1 MPGGRSA
8 QAGSGAGDGGAV
20 TPTAGLSQGRLTFG
34 MCVGVTAV
42 AFESIAVTTAMPKA
56 AGDLGH
62 LAWYGWVFSTFQ
74 VGLLFASVVAGRMC
88 DRLGPVRPLSLG
100 MAIFAVGLI
109 VAGSASD
116 MVMLIVGRLIQ
127 GVGGGALNVALY
139 VLIARVISE
148 PDRPR
153 VFSWVSTAWVLPS
166 LAGPPVAAYLTDQ
179 LSWRWVFFSV
189 LILVAVWVVLTVPNL
204 VTVRRAGLDGGHPGS
219 GAVPIWAAVLVAA
232 AVPAIGVAGQR
243 LDLWAPVIGVLVVIG
258 QPRERL
264 RAGQTPAASGRLRSG
279 AAPGGAE
286 TRASLGRFNRR
297 VNRNAEARRRF
308 SALANEPNLNAQN
321 PAASRTPGQ
330 SAFACSARYVSRG
343 GGRFAD
349 RDPGV
354 HVRLALAFDE
364 TIAGLPPTL
373 HVVAEII
380 EHEVAV
386 IRAQREDRVALVVLV
401 LDDGHQQ
408 RLRREAL
415 LGEQLALQQRVILAV
430 ALAVGRVVP
439 LVDDAPVIH
448 VRDGFDV
455 LVHPAI
461 DALDFLERLG
471 GQFDIARHGG
481 ACVAFALVALAKI
494 DPAVGNAGDA
504 ADRRPTDIIRASEA
518 RAHGEGGRRRQS
530 RTENRLGKFEE
541 HDGPRCWG
549 ENARGLS
556 GSIEAKTALFMR
568 MRSELRLTDVS
579 ITKPEAAATAGAA
592 SSFYLF
598 CSIR

>member
-1 MPGGRSA
+1 M
-8 QAGSGAGDGGAV
+8 

-243 LDLWAPVIGVLVVIG
+243 LDLWAPVIGVLVVILFVIAL
-258 QPRERL
+258 PRVLPAGFFGRGVDRPASAIRAVVATRGLFAGAFFSTEVFLPLSLVEGRDMRL
-264 RAGQTPAASGRLRSG
+264 LWAGTLLTVGSLGWTAGSWAQSRLGTRMRRDRIIVAGSCSITFGVAG
-279 AAPGGAE
+279 AAITAYLPATWIGVVVAVWVVAGFGMGLATASTSVAIMRLSSDDAQGRNASSLSVAEALCNAILVAIAGSIFAALHTTADASITFGAVMTLAVVAAATGIAAA
-286 TRASLGRFNRR
+286 TRIGPVYDTDSQDSLGR
-297 VNRNAEARRRF
+297 
-308 SALANEPNLNAQN
+308 
-321 PAASRTPGQ
+321 
-330 SAFACSARYVSRG
+330 
-343 GGRFAD
+343 
-349 RDPGV
+349 
-354 HVRLALAFDE
+354 
-364 TIAGLPPTL
+364 
-373 HVVAEII
+373 
-380 EHEVAV
+380 
-386 IRAQREDRVALVVLV
+386 
-401 LDDGHQQ
+401 
-408 RLRREAL
+408 
-415 LGEQLALQQRVILAV
+415 
-430 ALAVGRVVP
+430 
-439 LVDDAPVIH
+439 
-448 VRDGFDV
+448 
-455 LVHPAI
+455 
-461 DALDFLERLG
+461 
-471 GQFDIARHGG
+471 
-481 ACVAFALVALAKI
+481 
-494 DPAVGNAGDA
+494 
-504 ADRRPTDIIRASEA
+504 
-518 RAHGEGGRRRQS
+518 
-530 RTENRLGKFEE
+530 
-541 HDGPRCWG
+541 
-549 ENARGLS
+549 
-556 GSIEAKTALFMR
+556 
-568 MRSELRLTDVS
+568 
-579 ITKPEAAATAGAA
+579 
-592 SSFYLF
+592 
-598 CSIR
+598 